1 MAPEATATLSDYR
14 TTTHD
19 VVNSL
24 SSVRCLVELLVE
36 YPFLDAGDRSR
47 FIGMIR
53 DQTERLVNLV
63 DRMNPDNAD
72 TSPGRNLEK

>member
-1 MAPEATATLSDYR
+1 MTPDATAARNNYH

-36 YPFLDAGDRSR
+36 YPGLDAGERRR

-63 DRMNPDNAD
+63 SRMNPDNAN
-72 TSPGRNLEK
+72 TSHGCNLAK